1 MLEETI
7 FQMDKDL
14 IREGLNKY
22 TRKAFHVLPELD
34 KPRILDVGCG
44 SGVPTMELAS
54 LSNGQIMGLDI
65 NQLLLDRL
73 TRKIEKAGLS
83 DRIKTLKCS
92 MLDMDFP
99 DGSFDII
106 WAEGSISII
115 GFKKGL
121 EEWRRFLRPNG
132 FLVVHDEIG
141 NITGKLGHIS
151 NCGYELLE
159 YFTLY
164 EDTWWIEYFGPL
176 EKQINEI
183 RAKHANDS
191 KALMALDDGQREIDM
206 FKKNPRLNCSA
217 FFVMRKR

>member
-1 MLEETI
+1 MREETI
-7 FQMDKDL
+7 FQVDKDL

-54 LSNGQIMGLDI
+54 LSNGQIVGLDI

-73 TRKIEKAGLS
+73 KRKIERAGLS

-159 YFTLY
+159 YFTLD
-164 EDTWWIEYFGPL
+164 EDIWWIEYFGPL